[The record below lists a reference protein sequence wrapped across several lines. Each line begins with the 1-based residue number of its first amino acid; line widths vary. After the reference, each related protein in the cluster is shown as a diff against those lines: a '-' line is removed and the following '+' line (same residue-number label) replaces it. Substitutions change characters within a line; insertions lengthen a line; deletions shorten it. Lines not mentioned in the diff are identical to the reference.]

1 MKINHCIV
9 VILLL
14 LSLLMWSGCK
24 DNNNIEDIDF
34 SCSIITNDCE
44 NFNANIY
51 LRDLSWENL
60 NESDIKFIVDSCAED
75 VEGLIVSETNKKDSD
90 EALYIING
98 IDAQTNEVV
107 FSYDKEKSVIVFG
120 ERTIAYKR

>member
-24 DNNNIEDIDF
+24 DNNIIEDIDF
-34 SCSIITNDCE
+34 SCSIITNDCD

-60 NESDIKFIVDSCAED
+60 NESDIKFIVESCAED

-90 EALYIING
+90 EALYVING

-107 FSYDKEKSVIVFG
+107 FSYDKQKSVIVFG

>member
-60 NESDIKFIVDSCAED
+60 NESDIKFIVESCAED

-90 EALYIING
+90 EALYVING

-107 FSYDKEKSVIVFG
+107 FSYDKQKSVIVFG

>member
-1 MKINHCIV
+1 MKINHCIF

-34 SCSIITNDCE
+34 SCSIITNDCD

-60 NESDIKFIVDSCAED
+60 NESDIKFIVESCAED

-90 EALYIING
+90 EALYVING

-107 FSYDKEKSVIVFG
+107 FSYDKQKSVIVFG

>member
-34 SCSIITNDCE
+34 SCSIITNDCD

-60 NESDIKFIVDSCAED
+60 NESDIKFIVESCAED

-90 EALYIING
+90 EALYVINR

-107 FSYDKEKSVIVFG
+107 FSYDKQKSVIVFG

>member
-34 SCSIITNDCE
+34 SCSIITNDCD

-60 NESDIKFIVDSCAED
+60 NESDIKFIVESCAED

-90 EALYIING
+90 EALYVING

-107 FSYDKEKSVIVFG
+107 FSYDKQKSAIVFG

>member
-1 MKINHCIV
+1 
-9 VILLL
+9 
-14 LSLLMWSGCK
+14 MWSGCK

-34 SCSIITNDCE
+34 SCSIITNDCD

-60 NESDIKFIVDSCAED
+60 NESDIKFIVESCAED

-90 EALYIING
+90 EALYVING

-107 FSYDKEKSVIVFG
+107 FSYDKQKSVIVFG

>member
-60 NESDIKFIVDSCAED
+60 SESAIKFIVDSCAED

>member
-24 DNNNIEDIDF
+24 DKNNIEDIDF
-34 SCSIITNDCE
+34 SSSIITNDSD

-60 NESDIKFIVDSCAED
+60 NETDIKFIVESCAED

-90 EALYIING
+90 EALYVING

-107 FSYDKEKSVIVFG
+107 FSYDKQKSVIVFG

>member
-60 NESDIKFIVDSCAED
+60 SESDIKFIVDSCAED

>member
-34 SCSIITNDCE
+34 SCSIITNDCD

-60 NESDIKFIVDSCAED
+60 NESDIKFIVESCAED
-75 VEGLIVSETNKKDSD
+75 VEGLIVSETNKRDSD
-90 EALYIING
+90 EALYVING

-107 FSYDKEKSVIVFG
+107 FSYDKQKSVIVFG

>member
-34 SCSIITNDCE
+34 SCSIITNDCD
-44 NFNANIY
+44 NINANIY

-60 NESDIKFIVDSCAED
+60 NESDIKFIVESCAED

-90 EALYIING
+90 EALYVING

-107 FSYDKEKSVIVFG
+107 FSYDKQKSVIVFG

>member
-34 SCSIITNDCE
+34 SCSIITNDCD

-60 NESDIKFIVDSCAED
+60 NESDIKFIVESCAED

-90 EALYIING
+90 EALYVING

-107 FSYDKEKSVIVFG
+107 FSYDKQKSVIVFG

>member
-34 SCSIITNDCE
+34 SCSIITNDCD

-60 NESDIKFIVDSCAED
+60 NESDIKFIVE
-75 VEGLIVSETNKKDSD
+75 IKKTATKHSMLLT
-90 EALYIING
+90 EL
-98 IDAQTNEVV
+98 TL
-107 FSYDKEKSVIVFG
+107 
-120 ERTIAYKR
+120 KRMR